1 MPASLRRLSDDVFL
15 VSLRAEMRCI
25 KTYTALFLMVVFCS
39 YYAGISMF
47 SHTHIANG
55 SSIVHSHLGGDAE
68 HEHSDSQ
75 YVVIDI
81 LSNFQSETAATF
93 QDSGTPLQTL
103 SEPYALPAAPDYLSQ
118 VHTAF
123 KHRGPPQC

>member
-1 MPASLRRLSDDVFL
+1 
-15 VSLRAEMRCI
+15 MRYI
-25 KTYTALFLMVVFCS
+25 KTYTTLFLMVVFCS

-55 SSIVHSHLGGDAE
+55 SSIVHSHLGGGTE
-68 HEHSDSQ
+68 HQHEDSQ
-75 YVVIDI
+75 YAVIDI
-81 LSNFQSETAATF
+81 LSNFQSETVTAF
-93 QDSGTPLQTL
+93 QGPGTPLQTI
-103 SEPYALPAAPDYLSQ
+103 SEPYAVAEAPDYLSQ